1 MSLIKS
7 FNKNFLKQNIKKS
20 KGPIIFSIFVVPFL
34 TALLLFSSNS
44 SSSTVIF
51 SWAEASIVNIF
62 IMYIIPFIFSKMLFG
77 FVFNKNSTDFINSMP
92 INRKTIF
99 ITNTIGGILLITII
113 QLLTG
118 AILFAGNLISDNL
131 LILPK
136 VIFDS
141 IILMWVSYIFIFTAS
156 NLAMTFSSTFRMHF
170 ITTVIILFLVPFTI
184 DSFGWMNSI
193 EEQYN
198 DSNIV
203 ITDGFEE
210 LPIYTID
217 HINNYTM
224 PYKVIRYS
232 AYIEDIYSEASLARM
247 SILSVLY
254 IIIGLKLFK
263 IRKMEDNEGATFSLK
278 KHLIIKAL
286 TLLPILLIV
295 NIITSGSTGNSL
307 FYIIVFSLITIYY
320 FVYDFV
326 NKRRVPLLISIFS
339 LVGIVIGLQIG
350 ISGIEAISS
359 IASKEIKLSDI
370 KSVSIGKKDGVKYSY
385 FGYNDLK
392 DIILDGN
399 YFIKDEELIRTIFEN
414 SESKDVR
421 RYGYTNYNSEEQSYL
436 NVNFKTKFG
445 KVYSTKLCMSNK
457 AYKNILDFLENDE
470 DYNDYIKDKII
481 SKGAILI
488 NNKVVDSTLYS
499 KLSKELKNAIDEIDL
514 KEINSNEYMYT
525 FSKSSYINHD
535 MKSYSIP
542 VDITEKMLEIVSE
555 YKNKEAAK
563 VLKNINGKNI
573 INGYNN
579 INIYNSNGINYIHDS
594 EQEVLEFLTNNLND
608 KFDSSK
614 KFVVIVT
621 RFYLNGK
628 TREVVFFTNKV
639 TEVNNIIK
647 EDNTESIYNDYD
659 YEYDY
664 IY

>member
-1 MSLIKS
+1 L
-7 FNKNFLKQNIKKS
+7 
-20 KGPIIFSIFVVPFL
+20 
-34 TALLLFSSNS
+34 
-44 SSSTVIF
+44 
-51 SWAEASIVNIF
+51 
-62 IMYIIPFIFSKMLFG
+62 FIFS
-77 FVFNKNSTDFINSMP
+77 
-92 INRKTIF
+92 
-99 ITNTIGGILLITII
+99 
-113 QLLTG
+113 
-118 AILFAGNLISDNL
+118 AA
-131 LILPK
+131 
-136 VIFDS
+136 
-141 IILMWVSYIFIFTAS
+141 

-481 SKGAILI
+481 SKCAILI

-525 FSKSSYINHD
+525 FSQWKKY
-535 MKSYSIP
+535 
-542 VDITEKMLEIVSE
+542 
-555 YKNKEAAK
+555 NKW
-563 VLKNINGKNI
+563 I
-573 INGYNN
+573 
-579 INIYNSNGINYIHDS
+579 
-594 EQEVLEFLTNNLND
+594 
-608 KFDSSK
+608 
-614 KFVVIVT
+614 
-621 RFYLNGK
+621 
-628 TREVVFFTNKV
+628 
-639 TEVNNIIK
+639 
-647 EDNTESIYNDYD
+647 
-659 YEYDY
+659 
-664 IY
+664 